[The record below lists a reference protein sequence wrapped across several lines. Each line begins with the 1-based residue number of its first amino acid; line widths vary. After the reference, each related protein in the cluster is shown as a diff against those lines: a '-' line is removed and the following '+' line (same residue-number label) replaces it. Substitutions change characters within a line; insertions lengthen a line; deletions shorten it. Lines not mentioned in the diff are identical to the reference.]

1 MIDFSCI
8 ECKGT
13 SSTFNERLGEMICD
27 DCGLVQLTNPFEETV
42 SARINSDKSS
52 SFDNRRYSKDTSL
65 TLGSF
70 IDRQD
75 VRNKMGAT
83 LRREN
88 IRTTKVSSTDRYI
101 YTLTYNILWK
111 YNVQDKLKDR
121 VATYYKSLK
130 KHRVIEGSSIEQRA
144 ASLSYFI
151 LKEANIYVKLS
162 NHSKIT
168 NVPTSKIVKYS
179 KKIATHFRKSHV
191 FISTSPIN
199 DIQNILDLLY
209 EFNLSPSFRNDVI
222 ILGEHVS
229 VIYSYN
235 GTRFSDNVIAS
246 IVWLVSRMRGVKLSQ
261 VQILN
266 KVGGCEVTLRK
277 CAYMV
282 CDVLNIDRKNLEYY
296 NAEEI
301 VKGIRHG

>member
-1 MIDFSCI
+1 MIGFSCI

-13 SSTFNERLGEMICD
+13 SSTFNERLGEMVCD
-27 DCGLVQLTNPFEETV
+27 DCGLVHLTNPFEETV
-42 SARINSDKSS
+42 SVRTKSS
-52 SFDNRRYSKDTSL
+52 GFDSRKHSKDTPLS
-65 TLGSF
+65 LGSY
-70 IDRQD
+70 IDRKD
-75 VRNKMGAT
+75 VNNKMGAN

-88 IRTTKVSSTDRYI
+88 IRTTKVSSTDRYM

-130 KHRVIEGSSIEQRA
+130 KHRVVEGSTIEQRA

-151 LKEANIYVKLS
+151 LKEANIYVKLK

-168 NVPTSKIVKYS
+168 NVPTPKIVKYS

-191 FISTSPIN
+191 FVSTSPIN
-199 DIQNILDLLY
+199 DIHNILDLLN

-222 ILGEHVS
+222 ILGEHVNTICS
-229 VIYSYN
+229 HN

-246 IVWLVSRMRGVKLSQ
+246 IVWLVSRMRGIKLSQ
-261 VQILN
+261 VQILS
-266 KVGGCEVTLRK
+266 KVGGCEVTMRK